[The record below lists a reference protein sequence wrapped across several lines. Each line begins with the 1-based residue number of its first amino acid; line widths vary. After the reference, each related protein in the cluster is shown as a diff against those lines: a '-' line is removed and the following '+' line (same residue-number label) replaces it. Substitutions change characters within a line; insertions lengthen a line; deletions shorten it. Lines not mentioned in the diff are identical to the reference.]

1 MGKEFTDQH
10 IVPKCYLDRFG
21 TKCGKKVVIGTR
33 LNANGKVKFFP
44 ATTSDVGYIKNFYDV
59 TDRDDPKYWEHFFAQ
74 EIDVLCGQ
82 YMENLIAKIT
92 LSRERVDVLSE
103 KDKKMLAK
111 VIIAQIMRVPRSL
124 EHISKKIY
132 PDVMKRVREKAIT
145 SLPAC
150 LIEEYRQQIME
161 IELPEQNQKESF
173 FNFAFT
179 PENFDRYC
187 KLIQDGAWF
196 VFVNAQ
202 REHMPFFTSDNPVL
216 VEATGSG
223 KIGVFHNGL
232 ANPATTLFYPLCPS
246 IAVAIFSNRS
256 IVGVAA
262 KHLGIDGRKLTISE
276 PKYVMD
282 KNLKIIEQAYL
293 HSFIPQPCFDIFIDE
308 INNEFVEGV
317 YMAK

>member
-1 MGKEFTDQH
+1 
-10 IVPKCYLDRFG
+10 
-21 TKCGKKVVIGTR
+21 
-33 LNANGKVKFFP
+33 
-44 ATTSDVGYIKNFYDV
+44 
-59 TDRDDPKYWEHFFAQ
+59 
-74 EIDVLCGQ
+74 
-82 YMENLIAKIT
+82 MENLIAKIT

-223 KIGVFHNGL
+223 KIGVSQWPCQSCYDPILSTMPKHSRCN
-232 ANPATTLFYPLCPS
+232 LFKQEYCGS
-246 IAVAIFSNRS
+246 S
-256 IVGVAA
+256 
-262 KHLGIDGRKLTISE
+262 SE
-276 PKYVMD
+276 TFGY
-282 KNLKIIEQAYL
+282 
-293 HSFIPQPCFDIFIDE
+293 
-308 INNEFVEGV
+308 
-317 YMAK
+317 

>member
-1 MGKEFTDQH
+1 
-10 IVPKCYLDRFG
+10 
-21 TKCGKKVVIGTR
+21 
-33 LNANGKVKFFP
+33 
-44 ATTSDVGYIKNFYDV
+44 
-59 TDRDDPKYWEHFFAQ
+59 
-74 EIDVLCGQ
+74 
-82 YMENLIAKIT
+82 
-92 LSRERVDVLSE
+92 
-103 KDKKMLAK
+103 
-111 VIIAQIMRVPRSL
+111 
-124 EHISKKIY
+124 
-132 PDVMKRVREKAIT
+132 
-145 SLPAC
+145 
-150 LIEEYRQQIME
+150 
-161 IELPEQNQKESF
+161 
-173 FNFAFT
+173 
-179 PENFDRYC
+179 
-187 KLIQDGAWF
+187 
-196 VFVNAQ
+196 
-202 REHMPFFTSDNPVL
+202 MPFFTSDNPVL

-317 YMAK
+317 YMPNRVD